1 MKLNVKHFDPE
12 GFRSKLGHLNHLDI
26 SIFVDDIPRLQE
38 DLSLINVLVLQ
49 EPNDK
54 GCNPF
59 CRSFFIIL
67 SFNNDL
73 GIFRSIQFL
82 NKSCLV
88 FFLSWG
94 ERMDSH
100 ELFGGS
106 NYEALFFRTP
116 D

>member
-1 MKLNVKHFDPE
+1 MIGGHSIAFKKHFVVE
-12 GFRSKLGHLNHLDI
+12 VI
-26 SIFVDDIPRLQE
+26 CVD
-38 DLSLINVLVLQ
+38 
-49 EPNDK
+49 
-54 GCNPF
+54 
-59 CRSFFIIL
+59 
-67 SFNNDL
+67 NDL

-106 NYEALFFRTP
+106 NYEALFFRAP
-116 D
+116 H